1 MVSTRPGQ
9 GENVVVT
16 APARVRVLRLESSA
30 NCCDGRH
37 ATLAVAGL
45 SVMAENFETGKPVIE
60 TDASEDGER
69 VSPTYAGA
77 WNCERSF
84 LSSSC
89 KLRSSLRRSFRVSE
103 SSNCFLYHLS
113 QLSFAPIKP
122 PFKPWCADLAVFW
135 VQRCAAAWRSGSV
148 SALAMRLCEMPTIS
162 TIASRCVDDK
172 MGPAVTLSA
181 VSTRVGKSD
190 VSDMTSRA
198 HLFLPVTS
206 FLVSFF
212 ATCVS
217 GAERGAGGGR
227 ILADSRSV
235 CSWRHKS
242 GSSAWVAAS
251 CSTFRRVCPR
261 RNSACIIAT
270 CTAGSTGATG
280 TALPCRAEASAL
292 DDVPPFRI
300 ISHHV

>member
-1 MVSTRPGQ
+1 
-9 GENVVVT
+9 
-16 APARVRVLRLESSA
+16 
-30 NCCDGRH
+30 
-37 ATLAVAGL
+37 
-45 SVMAENFETGKPVIE
+45 
-60 TDASEDGER
+60 
-69 VSPTYAGA
+69 
-77 WNCERSF
+77 
-84 LSSSC
+84 
-89 KLRSSLRRSFRVSE
+89 
-103 SSNCFLYHLS
+103 
-113 QLSFAPIKP
+113 
-122 PFKPWCADLAVFW
+122 
-135 VQRCAAAWRSGSV
+135 
-148 SALAMRLCEMPTIS
+148 MRLCEMPTIS

-217 GAERGAGGGR
+217 GADRGAGGGR

-292 DDVPPFRI
+292 NDVPPFRI
-300 ISHHV
+300 VSHHV